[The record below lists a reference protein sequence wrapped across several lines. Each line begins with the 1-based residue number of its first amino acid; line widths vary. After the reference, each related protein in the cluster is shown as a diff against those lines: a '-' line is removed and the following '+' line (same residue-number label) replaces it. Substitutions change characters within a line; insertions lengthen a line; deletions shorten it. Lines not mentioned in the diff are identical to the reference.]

1 MSTTAAA
8 TPAKKQYQRPT
19 LQCHGS
25 LRNLTQGASMGTS
38 PDGASLMGMN
48 W

>member
-1 MSTTAAA
+1 MSEHAAA
-8 TPAKKQYQRPT
+8 APAKKQYQRPT

-25 LRNLTQGASMGTS
+25 LRNLTQGASMG
-38 PDGASLMGMN
+38 PRRDGNSGMGMN